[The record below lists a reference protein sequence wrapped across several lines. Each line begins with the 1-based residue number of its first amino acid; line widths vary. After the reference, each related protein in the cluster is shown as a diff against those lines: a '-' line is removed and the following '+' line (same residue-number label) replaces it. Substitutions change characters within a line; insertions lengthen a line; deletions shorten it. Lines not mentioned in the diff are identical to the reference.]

1 MSTKGNKKIRQ
12 SQRQKLSYR
21 LLVTTGIAV
30 SSIVFVLVIYFQF
43 FRNEIIKAENPL
55 ILTQDE
61 LPTELI
67 VDEAVILPPDTN
79 LREGVAFKIAKP
91 LPQPVTAE

>member
-12 SQRQKLSYR
+12 SQRQKLSHR
-21 LLVTTGIAV
+21 LLLATGIAV
-30 SSIVFVLVIYFQF
+30 STIVFVLVIYFQF

-55 ILTQDE
+55 ILTQDKLPSE
-61 LPTELI
+61 LN
-67 VDEAVILPPDTN
+67 VDEAVILPPDSN
-79 LREGVAFKIAKP
+79 YRDGVAFKIAKP